1 MSEPVRLRQ
10 MFDLSGRRAIVT
22 GSANIL
28 GPEFAAALAEFGAK
42 VAMVDV
48 DGAAVREKAAGIAAD
63 YRAEVVAFEADV
75 TDEAAAARV
84 VADVT
89 GRWGGLDILV
99 NGAACKT
106 PGYFEPFD
114 EYPLEA
120 WSRVLDVILTGTF
133 LFTKHALPWLEKSG
147 HGAIVN
153 ISSQYGVVGPDPA
166 LYEGS
171 WYLEQQINTPPVYSA
186 AKAGV
191 VGFTR
196 YMATTLAARGI
207 RANCITPGGAFSGQN
222 DTFLARYAERCP
234 LGRMARREELRG
246 ALVYLASDASSFVTG
261 HNLVVDGGWTAR

>member
-1 MSEPVRLRQ
+1 MNEPVRLKKL
-10 MFDLSGRRAIVT
+10 FDLSGRRAIVT

-28 GPEFAAALAEFGAK
+28 GPEFAAALAEFGAR

-48 DGAAVREKAAGIAAD
+48 DGAAVRDKAARIAAEHGT
-63 YRAEVVAFEADV
+63 EVRAFEADV

-84 VADVT
+84 VADVVAH
-89 GRWGGLDILV
+89 WGGLDVLV

-106 PGYFEPFD
+106 PEYFKPFD
-114 EYPLEA
+114 DYPLA
-120 WSRVLDVILTGTF
+120 DWSRVLDVILTGTF

-171 WYLEQQINTPPVYSA
+171 WYLDQQINTPPVYSA

-196 YMATTLAARGI
+196 YMATTLASRGI
-207 RANCITPGGAFSGQN
+207 RANCITPGGVASGQN
-222 DTFLARYAERCP
+222 DVFQARYAERCP